1 MTSILLADD
10 DEMTVRLIEHKL
22 KQSGFDVISATD
34 GKTAYDLVQ
43 TDRPDLVVLDGMM
56 PRMDGFEVLRR
67 LKDVPETKA
76 IPVIM
81 LTARKK
87 EEDIVNAL
95 SLGAADYIVKP
106 FIPAELVVR
115 IQRIVAG
122 AD

>member
-22 KQSGFDVISATD
+22 KQNGFDVISTHD
-34 GKTAYDLVQ
+34 GESAHDLV
-43 TDRPDLVVLDGMM
+43 TSDKPDLVVLDGMM
-56 PRMDGFEVLRR
+56 PGMDGFEVLRR
-67 LKDVPETKA
+67 LKEVPETSA

-87 EEDIVNAL
+87 EEDVVNAL

-106 FIPAELVVR
+106 FMPAELVVR
-115 IQRIVAG
+115 IQRIVA
-122 AD
+122 AA